1 MKFSQIN
8 QNIARIKIL
17 EKWFPIGLVKP
28 FMIDEAVDRVAL
40 FLQSP
45 QIVPLKNPFP
55 LQNMLDSTLNIYNK
69 ISDAK
74 NK

>member
-1 MKFSQIN
+1 
-8 QNIARIKIL
+8 
-17 EKWFPIGLVKP
+17 
-28 FMIDEAVDRVAL
+28 MIDEAVDKVAL

-45 QIVPLKNPFP
+45 QIVPFKNPFP

-69 ISDAK
+69 LSDAK